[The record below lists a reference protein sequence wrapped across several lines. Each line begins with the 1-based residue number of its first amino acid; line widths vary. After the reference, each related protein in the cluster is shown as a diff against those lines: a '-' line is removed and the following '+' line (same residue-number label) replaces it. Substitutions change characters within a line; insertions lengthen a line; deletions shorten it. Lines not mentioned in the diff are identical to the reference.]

1 MVNREKR
8 FKALSTSRYTS
19 VNCECSLTTQ
29 DRSWFLNYLF
39 LLNEN
44 YVVTVWREEGPQ
56 DGLSGSFLA
65 VWQETAAGET
75 AHGLNFPQGLQ
86 VLEGNSI
93 CKAPVLVCKTIL
105 MLTKT
110 SSLCPSYKE
119 MECNESWIYPAH
131 GPKCSY
137 P

>member
-8 FKALSTSRYTS
+8 FKALSSSRYTS
-19 VNCECSLTTQ
+19 VNCKFSLTTQ
-29 DRSWFLNYLF
+29 DRNWFLNYLF

-44 YVVTVWREEGPQ
+44 YTVTVWREEGPH
-56 DGLSGSFLA
+56 DGLSGSFLV

-86 VLEGNSI
+86 VLEANSI
-93 CKAPVLVCKTIL
+93 CKAPVLVRKTIL

-119 MECNESWIYPAH
+119 TECNKSWIYPAH
-131 GPKCSY
+131 RPKCSS